1 MLHLRLRMKKTQI
14 WLKDSFLIDR
24 DVDDDVEE
32 MVSLQMSRWVM
43 QINPN
48 LAHAKKSLTIF
59 LIEK

>member
-1 MLHLRLRMKKTQI
+1 MKKTQI